1 MKTACKV
8 FIILSIVAGFILC
21 LFASIFLIPMFIDP
35 EMIVPLLFVF
45 IIYGAIGGLVVG
57 FGFKALKLVNNA
69 KRADDISLAWKVV
82 ILLLVNQ
89 IAGII
94 LLCMK
99 DSDFDPQLAQPQ
111 RQTVR
116 PNADLERIANLKT
129 LYDNGALSE
138 EEFTQLKHKII
149 G

>member
-8 FIILSIVAGFILC
+8 FIILSIVSGFILC
-21 LFASIFLIPMFIDP
+21 LFASILLIPMFIDP
-35 EMIVPLLFVF
+35 EMIVPLLILF
-45 IIYGAIGGLVVG
+45 IVYGAFGGLVVG

-69 KRADDISLAWKVV
+69 KRANDISLGWKVV

-99 DSDFDPQLAQPQ
+99 DTDFDPQLAQPQ
-111 RQTVR
+111 PQQL
-116 PNADLERIANLKT
+116 PNADLERIANLKA

>member
-8 FIILSIVAGFILC
+8 FIILSIVSGFILC
-21 LFASIFLIPMFIDP
+21 LFASILLIPMFIDP
-35 EMIVPLLFVF
+35 EMTVPLLIMF
-45 IIYGAIGGLVVG
+45 IAYGAFGGLAVG

-69 KRADDISLAWKVV
+69 KRADDISLGWKVV

-99 DSDFDPQLAQPQ
+99 DTDFDPQLAQPQ
-111 RQTVR
+111 PQQL

>member
-8 FIILSIVAGFILC
+8 FIILSIVSGFILC

-35 EMIVPLLFVF
+35 EMIVPLLILF
-45 IIYGAIGGLVVG
+45 IVYGAMGGLVVG

-69 KRADDISLAWKVV
+69 KRANDISLGWKVV

-99 DSDFDPQLAQPQ
+99 DTDFDPQLAQPQ
-111 RQTVR
+111 PQQL
-116 PNADLERIANLKT
+116 PNADLERIANLKA

>member
-8 FIILSIVAGFILC
+8 FIILSIVSGFILC
-21 LFASIFLIPMFIDP
+21 LFASILLIPMFIDP
-35 EMIVPLLFVF
+35 EMTVPLLIMF
-45 IIYGAIGGLVVG
+45 IAYGAVGGVAVG

-69 KRADDISLAWKVV
+69 KRADDISLGWKVV

-99 DSDFDPQLAQPQ
+99 DTDFDPQLAQPQ
-111 RQTVR
+111 PQQL

-138 EEFTQLKHKII
+138 EDFTQLKHKII

>member
-8 FIILSIVAGFILC
+8 FIILSIVSGFILC
-21 LFASIFLIPMFIDP
+21 LFASILLIPMFIDP
-35 EMIVPLLFVF
+35 EMIVPLLIMF
-45 IIYGAIGGLVVG
+45 IVYGAFGGLAVG

-69 KRADDISLAWKVV
+69 KRADDISLGWKVV

-99 DSDFDPQLAQPQ
+99 DTDFDPQLAQPQ
-111 RQTVR
+111 QL

-138 EEFTQLKHKII
+138 EEFTQLKRKII

>member
-8 FIILSIVAGFILC
+8 FIILSIVSGFILC

-35 EMIVPLLFVF
+35 EMIVPLLILF
-45 IIYGAIGGLVVG
+45 IVYGAMGGLVVG

-69 KRADDISLAWKVV
+69 KRADDISLGWKVV

-99 DSDFDPQLAQPQ
+99 DTDFDPQLAQPQ
-111 RQTVR
+111 PQQL

>member
-8 FIILSIVAGFILC
+8 FIILSIVSGFILC

-35 EMIVPLLFVF
+35 EMIVPLLVLF
-45 IIYGAIGGLVVG
+45 IVYGAFGGLVVG

-69 KRADDISLAWKVV
+69 KRANDISLGWKVV

-99 DSDFDPQLAQPQ
+99 DTDFDPQLAQPQ
-111 RQTVR
+111 PQQL
-116 PNADLERIANLKT
+116 PNADLERIANLKA

-149 G
+149 D

>member
-8 FIILSIVAGFILC
+8 FIILSIVSGFILC

-35 EMIVPLLFVF
+35 EMIVPLLILF
-45 IIYGAIGGLVVG
+45 IVYGAMGGLVVG
-57 FGFKALKLVNNA
+57 FVFKALKLVNNA
-69 KRADDISLAWKVV
+69 KRANDISLGWKVV

-99 DSDFDPQLAQPQ
+99 DTDFDPQLAQPQ
-111 RQTVR
+111 PQQL

-149 G
+149 D

>member
-1 MKTACKV
+1 MKTAYKV
-8 FIILSIVAGFILC
+8 FIILSIVSGFILC
-21 LFASIFLIPMFIDP
+21 LFASILLIPMFIDP
-35 EMIVPLLFVF
+35 EMIVPLLILF
-45 IIYGAIGGLVVG
+45 IVYGAMGGLVVG

-69 KRADDISLAWKVV
+69 KRADDISLGWKVV

-99 DSDFDPQLAQPQ
+99 DTDFDPQLAQPQ
-111 RQTVR
+111 PQQL